1 MDQRPVGLL
10 DSGLGGI
17 SVLGEALR
25 QLPNED
31 YVYYG
36 DTANAPYGDKTP
48 EEVLGLVHQAVERL
62 IELRCK
68 AIVIAC
74 NTATSVSAGKLRQEL
89 ALPIIGMEPAL
100 KPASLLPGDGK
111 ILVMATRVTLAL
123 PKFQALMAQYG
134 RDAVPVPCP
143 GLMECVERGELEGPQ
158 VTALLRQLL
167 GPWLSQPVKAV
178 VLGCTHYPFLRKAI
192 AALFPKETPLIDGNA
207 GSVRQLRRRLEEQNL
222 LSDRQ
227 EPGRITFLSSSEESI
242 GFTAHADD
250 AGALRKRK
258 RICPRGRKRGTF
270 MKKVMLIFGTR
281 PEAIK
286 MCPLVL
292 EMRKHPELETVVC
305 VTGQHRQMLDQ
316 ILECF
321 HVEPKYDLS
330 IMQKNQTLFDV
341 TVNILIRVKEVL
353 ENEKPDVVLV
363 HGDTSTAF
371 VTALACF
378 YLQIPVGHV
387 EAGLRTYNLYSPFP
401 EEFNRQAVDLISQYY
416 FAPTE
421 TSRQNLLKEGK
432 PDEKIFVTG
441 NTVIDALATTV
452 RHDYQHPEI
461 EWAKGSRLLLLT
473 AHRRENLGEPM
484 REMFTAIRR
493 IVDEFPDV
501 KVIYPMHL
509 NPVVREMARAC
520 FAGEERVHLIEPL
533 DVLDFHNLMAHSYLI
548 LTDSGGIQEEAP
560 ALGKPVLVMRDTTER
575 PEGVAAGTLRLV
587 GTDEQQIYAAVR
599 ELLTDPA
606 AYHQMEHAV
615 NPYGD
620 GKASQYICDILSR
633 G

>member
-1 MDQRPVGLL
+1 MNGAPPGISEGFTLDQRPVGLL

-100 KPASLLPGDGK
+100 KPASLLPGEGK

-227 EPGRITFLSSSEESI
+227 EPGRVTFLSSSEEPSVLQRMQ
-242 GFTAHADD
+242 TMLELCANESKSAR
-250 AGALRKRK
+250 AG
-258 RICPRGRKRGTF
+258 
-270 MKKVMLIFGTR
+270 
-281 PEAIK
+281 E
-286 MCPLVL
+286 
-292 EMRKHPELETVVC
+292 
-305 VTGQHRQMLDQ
+305 
-316 ILECF
+316 
-321 HVEPKYDLS
+321 
-330 IMQKNQTLFDV
+330 
-341 TVNILIRVKEVL
+341 KEVR
-353 ENEKPDVVLV
+353 
-363 HGDTSTAF
+363 S
-371 VTALACF
+371 
-378 YLQIPVGHV
+378 
-387 EAGLRTYNLYSPFP
+387 
-401 EEFNRQAVDLISQYY
+401 
-416 FAPTE
+416 
-421 TSRQNLLKEGK
+421 
-432 PDEKIFVTG
+432 
-441 NTVIDALATTV
+441 
-452 RHDYQHPEI
+452 
-461 EWAKGSRLLLLT
+461 
-473 AHRRENLGEPM
+473 
-484 REMFTAIRR
+484 
-493 IVDEFPDV
+493 
-501 KVIYPMHL
+501 
-509 NPVVREMARAC
+509 
-520 FAGEERVHLIEPL
+520 
-533 DVLDFHNLMAHSYLI
+533 
-548 LTDSGGIQEEAP
+548 
-560 ALGKPVLVMRDTTER
+560 
-575 PEGVAAGTLRLV
+575 
-587 GTDEQQIYAAVR
+587 
-599 ELLTDPA
+599 
-606 AYHQMEHAV
+606 
-615 NPYGD
+615 
-620 GKASQYICDILSR
+620 
-633 G
+633 

>member
-89 ALPIIGMEPAL
+89 DLPIIGMEPAL
-100 KPASLLPGDGK
+100 KPASQLPGDGK

-192 AALFPKETPLIDGNA
+192 AALFPEGTPLIDGNA

-227 EPGRITFLSSSEESI
+227 EPGRVTFLSSSEEPSVLQRMQ
-242 GFTAHADD
+242 T
-250 AGALRKRK
+250 
-258 RICPRGRKRGTF
+258 
-270 MKKVMLIFGTR
+270 MLELCANESKSA
-281 PEAIK
+281 PEG
-286 MCPLVL
+286 
-292 EMRKHPELETVVC
+292 E
-305 VTGQHRQMLDQ
+305 
-316 ILECF
+316 
-321 HVEPKYDLS
+321 
-330 IMQKNQTLFDV
+330 
-341 TVNILIRVKEVL
+341 KEVR
-353 ENEKPDVVLV
+353 
-363 HGDTSTAF
+363 S
-371 VTALACF
+371 
-378 YLQIPVGHV
+378 
-387 EAGLRTYNLYSPFP
+387 
-401 EEFNRQAVDLISQYY
+401 
-416 FAPTE
+416 
-421 TSRQNLLKEGK
+421 
-432 PDEKIFVTG
+432 
-441 NTVIDALATTV
+441 
-452 RHDYQHPEI
+452 
-461 EWAKGSRLLLLT
+461 
-473 AHRRENLGEPM
+473 
-484 REMFTAIRR
+484 
-493 IVDEFPDV
+493 
-501 KVIYPMHL
+501 
-509 NPVVREMARAC
+509 
-520 FAGEERVHLIEPL
+520 
-533 DVLDFHNLMAHSYLI
+533 
-548 LTDSGGIQEEAP
+548 
-560 ALGKPVLVMRDTTER
+560 
-575 PEGVAAGTLRLV
+575 
-587 GTDEQQIYAAVR
+587 
-599 ELLTDPA
+599 
-606 AYHQMEHAV
+606 
-615 NPYGD
+615 
-620 GKASQYICDILSR
+620 
-633 G
+633 

>member
-1 MDQRPVGLL
+1 MNGAPPGISEGFTLDQRPVGLL

-100 KPASLLPGDGK
+100 KPASLLPGEGK

-143 GLMECVERGELEGPQ
+143 GLMECVERGELKGPQ

-227 EPGRITFLSSSEESI
+227 EPGRITFLSSSEDPSVLQRMQTMLELIANESES
-242 GFTAHADD
+242 AR
-250 AGALRKRK
+250 AG
-258 RICPRGRKRGTF
+258 
-270 MKKVMLIFGTR
+270 
-281 PEAIK
+281 E
-286 MCPLVL
+286 
-292 EMRKHPELETVVC
+292 
-305 VTGQHRQMLDQ
+305 
-316 ILECF
+316 
-321 HVEPKYDLS
+321 
-330 IMQKNQTLFDV
+330 
-341 TVNILIRVKEVL
+341 KEVR
-353 ENEKPDVVLV
+353 
-363 HGDTSTAF
+363 S
-371 VTALACF
+371 
-378 YLQIPVGHV
+378 
-387 EAGLRTYNLYSPFP
+387 
-401 EEFNRQAVDLISQYY
+401 
-416 FAPTE
+416 
-421 TSRQNLLKEGK
+421 
-432 PDEKIFVTG
+432 
-441 NTVIDALATTV
+441 
-452 RHDYQHPEI
+452 
-461 EWAKGSRLLLLT
+461 
-473 AHRRENLGEPM
+473 
-484 REMFTAIRR
+484 
-493 IVDEFPDV
+493 
-501 KVIYPMHL
+501 
-509 NPVVREMARAC
+509 
-520 FAGEERVHLIEPL
+520 
-533 DVLDFHNLMAHSYLI
+533 
-548 LTDSGGIQEEAP
+548 
-560 ALGKPVLVMRDTTER
+560 
-575 PEGVAAGTLRLV
+575 
-587 GTDEQQIYAAVR
+587 
-599 ELLTDPA
+599 
-606 AYHQMEHAV
+606 
-615 NPYGD
+615 
-620 GKASQYICDILSR
+620 
-633 G
+633 